1 MHFALALA
9 PCFGTD
15 RTWQHS
21 GNAVRLRSLTVRP
34 QQATLEAVTLS
45 LFAFPTSLGAHVEL
59 FDVLV
64 ENGAQINYQSSEVGE
79 QSALHLAAESGRLG
93 FAKKLLHSGADPELK
108 DRNGKRAIELASQNG
123 NDRAKLALQGPRTG
137 ARLCYGSRADGSGQM
152 CCFRWRPR
160 SADVVRCMNDV
171 VACVG
176 EIVPVQAVPS
186 KPTAE
191 PTGKSNLKPA
201 KPTAAP
207 TVKLTPKPATVAR
220 TTEPSDARSSGA
232 TSKVAAAAA
241 GSAADLAS
249 LTHATFH
256 MKCADRVICDSC
268 ALRRAAR
275 LRCGGSCRQVGS
287 DRPHRYRDTAP
298 VLLRDSKHR
307 WKALDSWST
316 KEKFDELFGEYDVS
330 TRVAM

>member
-1 MHFALALA
+1 M
-9 PCFGTD
+9 
-15 RTWQHS
+15 
-21 GNAVRLRSLTVRP
+21 
-34 QQATLEAVTLS
+34 
-45 LFAFPTSLGAHVEL
+45 EL

-64 ENGAQINYQSSEVGE
+64 ENGAEINYQSSEVGE

-93 FAKKLLHSGADPELK
+93 FVKKLLHSGADPELK

-160 SADVVRCMNDV
+160 SADVVQCMNDV

-207 TVKLTPKPATVAR
+207 TVKLAPAPKPATVAR
-220 TTEPSDARSSGA
+220 TTEPTDARSSGA
-232 TSKVAAAAA
+232 SVSSKA
-241 GSAADLAS
+241 SAAPIEGLCQLDVVDAGK
-249 LTHATFH
+249 LTSELFKSTYDGRRPFVLRGATN
-256 MKCADRVICDSC
+256 D
-268 ALRRAAR
+268 
-275 LRCGGSCRQVGS
+275 
-287 DRPHRYRDTAP
+287 
-298 VLLRDSKHR
+298 
-307 WKALDSWST
+307 WKALQASCLCTAVQPCRIS
-316 KEKFDELFGEYDVS
+316 LHHCSG
-330 TRVAM
+330 

>member
-1 MHFALALA
+1 
-9 PCFGTD
+9 
-15 RTWQHS
+15 
-21 GNAVRLRSLTVRP
+21 
-34 QQATLEAVTLS
+34 
-45 LFAFPTSLGAHVEL
+45 VEL

-93 FAKKLLHSGADPELK
+93 FVKKLLHSGADPELK

-123 NDRAKLALQGPRTG
+123 KDRAKLALQGPHTG

-160 SADVVRCMNDV
+160 SADVVQCMNDV

-191 PTGKSNLKPA
+191 PTGKPNVKPA

-207 TVKLTPKPATVAR
+207 TVKLAPAPKPATAA
-220 TTEPSDARSSGA
+220 PSSKAPSAVRLLWRSRSPTG
-232 TSKVAAAAA
+232 TPLSTLD
-241 GSAADLAS
+241 DLDSEAS
-249 LTHATFH
+249 ET
-256 MKCADRVICDSC
+256 
-268 ALRRAAR
+268 
-275 LRCGGSCRQVGS
+275 
-287 DRPHRYRDTAP
+287 TAP
-298 VLLRDSKHR
+298 IYSETSEPIGEETGFVYSVDAGVKVRLL
-307 WKALDSWST
+307 WSHC
-316 KEKFDELFGEYDVS
+316 KFTV
-330 TRVAM
+330 

>member
-1 MHFALALA
+1 M
-9 PCFGTD
+9 
-15 RTWQHS
+15 
-21 GNAVRLRSLTVRP
+21 
-34 QQATLEAVTLS
+34 
-45 LFAFPTSLGAHVEL
+45 EL

-64 ENGAQINYQSSEVGE
+64 ENGAEINYQSSEVGE

-93 FAKKLLHSGADPELK
+93 FVKKLLHSGADPELK
-108 DRNGKRAIELASQNG
+108 DRDGKRAIELASQNG
-123 NDRAKLALQGPRTG
+123 KDRAKLALQGPHTA

-160 SADVVRCMNDV
+160 SADVVQCMNDV

-191 PTGKSNLKPA
+191 PTGKPNLKPA

-207 TVKLTPKPATVAR
+207 TSKLAPKPATAAR
-220 TTEPSDARSSGA
+220 TTEPTDARSSGA

-256 MKCADRVICDSC
+256 LKCADRMIPDSC
-268 ALRRAAR
+268 AL
-275 LRCGGSCRQVGS
+275 LL
-287 DRPHRYRDTAP
+287 
-298 VLLRDSKHR
+298 LLRGCAAADLADR
-307 WKALDSWST
+307 L
-316 KEKFDELFGEYDVS
+316 
-330 TRVAM
+330 

>member
-1 MHFALALA
+1 
-9 PCFGTD
+9 
-15 RTWQHS
+15 
-21 GNAVRLRSLTVRP
+21 
-34 QQATLEAVTLS
+34 
-45 LFAFPTSLGAHVEL
+45 VEL

-79 QSALHLAAESGRLG
+79 QAALHLAAESGRLG
-93 FAKKLLHSGADPELK
+93 FVKKLLHSGADPELK

-123 NDRAKLALQGPRTG
+123 NDRAKLALQGPHTA

-160 SADVVRCMNDV
+160 SADVVQCMNDV

-176 EIVPVQAVPS
+176 EIVPVQAVAS

-191 PTGKSNLKPA
+191 PTGKPNVKPA

-207 TVKLTPKPATVAR
+207 TVKLAPAPKPATAAR
-220 TTEPSDARSSGA
+220 TTEPTDARSSGA
-232 TSKVAAAAA
+232 TGKVAAAAA

-256 MKCADRVICDSC
+256 VKCADRSSDLRQLCSAPLRGC
-268 ALRRAAR
+268 AV
-275 LRCGGSCRQVGS
+275 GGSWLQVGS
-287 DRPHRYRDTAP
+287 NRPRRYRDTAP

>member
-1 MHFALALA
+1 MPCTLRWRWRRASARSELAA
-9 PCFGTD
+9 QWECCPI
-15 RTWQHS
+15 
-21 GNAVRLRSLTVRP
+21 
-34 QQATLEAVTLS
+34 AVTHGEATASDARGCHTECCSLS
-45 LFAFPTSLGAHVEL
+45 RPSLGAHVEL

-93 FAKKLLHSGADPELK
+93 FVKKLLHSGADPELK

-123 NDRAKLALQGPRTG
+123 KDRAKLALQGPHTG

-160 SADVVRCMNDV
+160 SADVVQCMNDV

-191 PTGKSNLKPA
+191 PTGKPNVKPA

-207 TVKLTPKPATVAR
+207 TVKLAPAPKPATAAR
-220 TTEPSDARSSGA
+220 TTEPTDALASASSQSSETAVSSKASAAPIEGLCQLDVVDAGKLTSELFKATYDGRRPFVLRGA
-232 TSKVAAAAA
+232 TN
-241 GSAADLAS
+241 D
-249 LTHATFH
+249 
-256 MKCADRVICDSC
+256 
-268 ALRRAAR
+268 
-275 LRCGGSCRQVGS
+275 
-287 DRPHRYRDTAP
+287 
-298 VLLRDSKHR
+298 
-307 WKALDSWST
+307 WKALQASILCTAVQPCRISSHHCSA
-316 KEKFDELFGEYDVS
+316 YV
-330 TRVAM
+330 V

>member
-1 MHFALALA
+1 
-9 PCFGTD
+9 
-15 RTWQHS
+15 
-21 GNAVRLRSLTVRP
+21 V
-34 QQATLEAVTLS
+34 

-64 ENGAQINYQSSEVGE
+64 ENGAQINYQSSEVSE

-93 FAKKLLHSGADPELK
+93 FVKKLLHSGADPELK

-123 NDRAKLALQGPRTG
+123 NDRAKLALQGPHTA

-160 SADVVRCMNDV
+160 SADVVQCMNDV

-191 PTGKSNLKPA
+191 PTGKPNVKPA

-207 TVKLTPKPATVAR
+207 TVKLAPAPKPATAAR
-220 TTEPSDARSSGA
+220 TTEPTDAWASASSQSSETAVSSKASAAPIEGLCQLDVVDAGKLTSELFKATYDGRRPFVLRGA
-232 TSKVAAAAA
+232 TN
-241 GSAADLAS
+241 D
-249 LTHATFH
+249 
-256 MKCADRVICDSC
+256 
-268 ALRRAAR
+268 
-275 LRCGGSCRQVGS
+275 
-287 DRPHRYRDTAP
+287 
-298 VLLRDSKHR
+298 
-307 WKALDSWST
+307 WKALQASILCTAVQPCRISSHHCSA
-316 KEKFDELFGEYDVS
+316 YV
-330 TRVAM
+330 V